1 MFLLMKILCIILIV
15 FALEIIIQI
24 IRHPDL
30 IGNYCIQLVFICIC
44 IIATYNTEDLC
55 VNIFSKKIIKSKIKE
70 KVCTLNK
77 EKLVCTDKSTVIEIY
92 PNDLHNII
100 EKNNTIYIFGAN
112 NTLYLMIPNNAF
124 KSDNQKHEF
133 LQTLKGFN

>member
-1 MFLLMKILCIILIV
+1 MFLLMRILCIILIV

-30 IGNYCIQLVFICIC
+30 IGYYCIQLVLICIC
-44 IIATYNTEDLC
+44 IIATDNTEDLYI
-55 VNIFSKKIIKSKIKE
+55 NIFYKKSIKSKIKE
-70 KVCTLNK
+70 KICTLNK
-77 EKLVCTDKSTVIEIY
+77 EKLVCTDKNTIIEIY
-92 PNDLHNII
+92 PKDLDNVI
-100 EKNNTIYIFGAN
+100 EKNNTIYIFGAS

-133 LQTLKGFN
+133 LQILKGFN

>member
-1 MFLLMKILCIILIV
+1 MFLLMRILCIILIV

-30 IGNYCIQLVFICIC
+30 IGYYCIQLVLICIC
-44 IIATYNTEDLC
+44 IIATDNTEDLC
-55 VNIFSKKIIKSKIKE
+55 VNIFYKKSIKSKIKE
-70 KVCTLNK
+70 KVCVLNK
-77 EKLVCTDKSTVIEIY
+77 EKLVCTDKNTIIEIY
-92 PNDLHNII
+92 PKDLNNVI
-100 EKNNTIYIFGAN
+100 EKNNTIYIFGAS

-133 LQTLKGFN
+133 LQILKGFN